1 MVIILHCITIQNII
15 FHDLYGN
22 KLMSRCNMKVIKGVL
37 KEELGNSLAMK
48 KNYERELA
56 KLPKGS
62 LIKKKIRGH
71 EYYYLIQR
79 DGSKVKFI
87 YKGKVSEEQKRKY
100 KMAKELRAKYRKL
113 LSEVKKQIRFLR
125 STLRGKESI

>member
-1 MVIILHCITIQNII
+1 
-15 FHDLYGN
+15 
-22 KLMSRCNMKVIKGVL
+22 MKVLKGVL
-37 KEELGNSLAMK
+37 KEELANSLAMK

-71 EYYYLIQR
+71 EYFYLVFR
-79 DGSKVKFI
+79 EDGKVKFL
-87 YKGKVSEEQKRKY
+87 YKGKVSQAERQKY
-100 KMAKELRAKYRKL
+100 KNAKELRAKYRKL

-125 STLRGKESI
+125 SALRGKESV